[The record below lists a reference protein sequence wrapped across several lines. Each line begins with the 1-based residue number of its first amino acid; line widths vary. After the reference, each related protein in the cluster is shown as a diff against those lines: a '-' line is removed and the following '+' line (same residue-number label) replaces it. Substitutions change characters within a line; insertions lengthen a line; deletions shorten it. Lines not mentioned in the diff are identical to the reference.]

1 MSSKETHSFQAE
13 VGQLLD
19 IVTHSIYTDRE
30 IFVRELVSNAADALE
45 KMRHTQLTERDIYN
59 ADLPLEIYITT
70 DEEKGLITIQDY
82 GIGMSRE
89 ELVENL
95 GTIAHS
101 GSKAFVEALK
111 KSKEENDQTGLIGQF
126 GVGFYSAFMVSD
138 SVEVHTHSYKNDA
151 PDLVWISDGKTGY
164 SIEESANEQ
173 RGAKIV
179 MHLQEEAKDFS
190 KESTIESILKRYSS
204 FVPFP
209 IHLNGKKI
217 NTVQALWMRSKNE
230 ITEEEYTEFYK
241 YQANAFDDPLLT
253 LHFAADAP
261 LTINTLLFTPKENM
275 ERFGLGRT
283 EPGVALY
290 CKKVLIDPKPQ
301 DLLPEWLRFLRGVID
316 SADLPLSLSRE
327 TMQDS
332 ELLKKISKVITG
344 RFIKSVAE
352 TAKKDPEK
360 FDAFYE
366 AYNTNLKEGVAT
378 DYANREKLAKLLRYE
393 SSLTE
398 AGKKTSFS
406 DYISRMGE
414 KQENI
419 YYLFGKSRESIE
431 QAPHLEAFKARNI
444 EVIYL
449 TEAVDEF
456 VMTHLNEFD
465 GKKLMSADNAE
476 LDLDD
481 VSGDAEGEAI
491 EKSEFDSLCSWLKE
505 TLGEAKVSKIEASKR
520 LVDSPAMALN
530 SNPMQSPA
538 MRQMMK
544 AMNQQLP
551 EQQAVNL
558 ELNSKHALIKNL
570 ATLKEKDTETA
581 KLVAEQIY
589 DNALISAG
597 YMEDARTSV
606 NRIYKILEK
615 ING

>member
-1 MSSKETHSFQAE
+1 
-13 VGQLLD
+13 
-19 IVTHSIYTDRE
+19 
-30 IFVRELVSNAADALE
+30 
-45 KMRHTQLTERDIYN
+45 
-59 ADLPLEIYITT
+59 
-70 DEEKGLITIQDY
+70 
-82 GIGMSRE
+82 
-89 ELVENL
+89 
-95 GTIAHS
+95 
-101 GSKAFVEALK
+101 
-111 KSKEENDQTGLIGQF
+111 
-126 GVGFYSAFMVSD
+126 
-138 SVEVHTHSYKNDA
+138 
-151 PDLVWISDGKTGY
+151 
-164 SIEESANEQ
+164 
-173 RGAKIV
+173 
-179 MHLQEEAKDFS
+179 
-190 KESTIESILKRYSS
+190 
-204 FVPFP
+204 
-209 IHLNGKKI
+209 
-217 NTVQALWMRSKNE
+217 
-230 ITEEEYTEFYK
+230 
-241 YQANAFDDPLLT
+241 
-253 LHFAADAP
+253 
-261 LTINTLLFTPKENM
+261 
-275 ERFGLGRT
+275 
-283 EPGVALY
+283 
-290 CKKVLIDPKPQ
+290 
-301 DLLPEWLRFLRGVID
+301 
-316 SADLPLSLSRE
+316 
-327 TMQDS
+327 
-332 ELLKKISKVITG
+332 
-344 RFIKSVAE
+344 
-352 TAKKDPEK
+352 
-360 FDAFYE
+360 
-366 AYNTNLKEGVAT
+366 
-378 DYANREKLAKLLRYE
+378 
-393 SSLTE
+393 
-398 AGKKTSFS
+398 
-406 DYISRMGE
+406 
-414 KQENI
+414 
-419 YYLFGKSRESIE
+419 
-431 QAPHLEAFKARNI
+431 LEAFKARNI